1 MESLYIEQAKSTP
14 KIEFDLILNK
24 LVLSGQSY
32 PENSFKFYQPVLNWI
47 DDYFNQ
53 SECESKVEVV
63 INLSYFNTSSS
74 KCIMML
80 LERFEEAYK
89 KGVDI
94 TINWYYDIENE
105 SELECA
111 EEFKEDVTLPF
122 NIIAIETKS

>member
-32 PENSFKFYQPVLNWI
+32 PENSFKFYQPILNWI
-47 DDYFNQ
+47 DNYLNQ
-53 SECESKVEVV
+53 LKGEFTVEVV

-89 KGVDI
+89 KGADI

-111 EEFKEDVTLPF
+111 EEFKEDVTIPF